1 MANQIAITPSD
12 FFSDPAAREAG
23 FTEHFWQRAY
33 TLYLEAAN
41 QDPSP
46 SLEKFDLPRTVRMP
60 FKQGHVDVMIR
71 VHPESREFRTVR
83 FTVFPADNEPEVAQV
98 ERWYFYDGESRP
110 VLGEGAL
117 LNEGRRW

>member
-1 MANQIAITPSD
+1 MANQTAITPKD
-12 FFSDPAAREAG
+12 FFSDPAARETG
-23 FTEHFWQRAY
+23 FTEQFWHRAY
-33 TLYLEAAN
+33 TLFLEAAN
-41 QDPSP
+41 RDPSP

-83 FTVFPADNEPEVAQV
+83 FTVFPAGNEPEVAQV
-98 ERWYFYDGESRP
+98 DRWYFYDGESRP